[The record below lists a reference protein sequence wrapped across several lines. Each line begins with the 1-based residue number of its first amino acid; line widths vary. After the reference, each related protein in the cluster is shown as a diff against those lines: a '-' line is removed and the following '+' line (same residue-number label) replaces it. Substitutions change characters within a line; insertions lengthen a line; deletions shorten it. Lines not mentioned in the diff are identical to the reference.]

1 MYWGGCSVVQHLEIV
16 AGRKCDYERLSHF
29 HYRDGGLGPCAAV
42 YVIKDKHAKRG
53 RGSDIAGVI
62 VYTMPAANLTLR
74 NYATGGVFTG
84 FGDKRVQ
91 LETVNR
97 NVRCIS
103 RVIIEPRYRG
113 LGLASWLVSE
123 TMGRLKVGVVESLAV
138 MGNVSGFFERAG
150 MTAHKGGPCLRN
162 VRLTEALGMAGI
174 DEEMFIDP
182 KAVHEKIKALGRK
195 QSNFIERQFDVFLQ
209 SFGKRRFMEKSVE
222 RTRYVLSR
230 LTYRPVYYV
239 WFNPDEDLRGI

>member
-1 MYWGGCSVVQHLEIV
+1 MGECSITERLEVV
-16 AGRKCDYERLSHF
+16 AGRKADYDRLSHF

-42 YVIKDKHAKRG
+42 YVMRDNHPVRG
-53 RGSDIAGVI
+53 RGGADIAGVI
-62 VYTMPAANLTLR
+62 VYTMPAANLSLR

-113 LGLASWLVSE
+113 LGLASRLVAE
-123 TMGRLKVGVVESLAV
+123 TMGRLGVGVVESLAV
-138 MGNVSGFFERAG
+138 MGNVSSFFERAG
-150 MTAHKGGPCLRN
+150 MTAYRGEPCLRN
-162 VRLTEALGMAGI
+162 VRLAEALGMAGI
-174 DEEMFIDP
+174 GEEMFIDP
-182 KAVHEKIKALGRK
+182 RAVHEKIEGLGGEEA
-195 QSNFIERQFDVFLQ
+195 NFIERQFDVFLQ
-209 SFGKRRFMEKSVE
+209 SFGKRRFMKRSAE

-239 WFNPDEDLRGI
+239 WFNPDEDLKGV